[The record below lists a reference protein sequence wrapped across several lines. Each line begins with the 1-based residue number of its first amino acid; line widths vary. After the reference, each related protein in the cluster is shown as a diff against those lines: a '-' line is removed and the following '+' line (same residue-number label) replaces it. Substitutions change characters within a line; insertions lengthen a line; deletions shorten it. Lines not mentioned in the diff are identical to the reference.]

1 MNKYPVKI
9 LTPTGIAFEG
19 DIAGLYLRG
28 AAGDL
33 AVFAGHI
40 PFVTSV
46 REGRCTIVYGDDDKE
61 DTEAKIG
68 SGMLN
73 VTHDGVNLL
82 VGTFE
87 VPKE

>member
-46 REGRCTIVYGDDDKE
+46 KEGRCTVVHGDDKE

-73 VTHDGVNLL
+73 VTNDGATLL
-82 VGTFE
+82 VGSFDIADS
-87 VPKE
+87 